1 MAAARD
7 RGAEKK
13 GNNMMKTSTKL
24 FATGAASLLGVALV
38 AGGAHAATA
47 ALSSADSPGQ
57 VLKVSG
63 VVPASTQ
70 ASATASAH
78 ANTNAKVL
86 FGSPA
91 APARAKTKGASTSS
105 PAPARH
111 SAVGQVARPAAQT
124 LPAYH
129 AVAPRVSAPMQ
140 SAASQPMPRTGMTSS
155 TPMR

>member
-7 RGAEKK
+7 RGAGKK

-24 FATGAASLLGVALV
+24 FATGAASLLGIALV
-38 AGGAHAATA
+38 AGGAHAATG
-47 ALSSADSPGQ
+47 ALSAADAPGQ
-57 VLKVSG
+57 VLQVSG

-70 ASATASAH
+70 ASATAKA
-78 ANTNAKVL
+78 NAKGL

-91 APARAKTKGASTSS
+91 APARAKAKSASTSS

-111 SAVGQVARPAAQT
+111 STVGQVARPAAQT

-129 AVAPRVSAPMQ
+129 AVAPRVSTPMQ
-140 SAASQPMPRTGMTSS
+140 STAAQPMPRTGMTSS

>member
-1 MAAARD
+1 
-7 RGAEKK
+7 
-13 GNNMMKTSTKL
+13 MMKTSTKL

-38 AGGAHAATA
+38 AGGAHAATG

-57 VLKVSG
+57 VLQVSG

-70 ASATASAH
+70 ANATASAH
-78 ANTNAKVL
+78 ANAKGL
-86 FGSPA
+86 LGSPA
-91 APARAKTKGASTSS
+91 APARAKTKSASTSS

>member
-38 AGGAHAATA
+38 AGGAHAATG

-57 VLKVSG
+57 VLQVSG

-78 ANTNAKVL
+78 ANTNAKGL

-91 APARAKTKGASTSS
+91 APARAKAKGASTSS
-105 PAPARH
+105 PAPAMH
-111 SAVGQVARPAAQT
+111 GVAQVARPAAQT

-129 AVAPRVSAPMQ
+129 AVAPRMSAPMQ

>member
-1 MAAARD
+1 
-7 RGAEKK
+7 
-13 GNNMMKTSTKL
+13 MMKTSTKL

-38 AGGAHAATA
+38 AGGAHAATG
-47 ALSSADSPGQ
+47 ALSAADSPGQ
-57 VLKVSG
+57 VLQVSG

-78 ANTNAKVL
+78 ANANANAEGL

-91 APARAKTKGASTSS
+91 APARTNAKGASTSS

-140 SAASQPMPRTGMTSS
+140 SAASQPMPRTGMTSA

>member
-38 AGGAHAATA
+38 AGGAHAATG
-47 ALSSADSPGQ
+47 ALSAADSPGQ
-57 VLKVSG
+57 VLQVSG

-78 ANTNAKVL
+78 ANTNAKGL

-91 APARAKTKGASTSS
+91 APARAKARA
-105 PAPARH
+105 APP
-111 SAVGQVARPAAQT
+111 SRPAQAGT
-124 LPAYH
+124 AAWARSPDR
-129 AVAPRVSAPMQ
+129 PRRLCPRITQ
-140 SAASQPMPRTGMTSS
+140 SHRG
-155 TPMR
+155 

>member
-7 RGAEKK
+7 RGAGKK

-24 FATGAASLLGVALV
+24 FATGAASLLGIALV
-38 AGGAHAATA
+38 AGGAHAATG
-47 ALSSADSPGQ
+47 ALSAADAPGQ
-57 VLKVSG
+57 VLQVSG

-70 ASATASAH
+70 ASATAKAN
-78 ANTNAKVL
+78 ANTNAKGL

-91 APARAKTKGASTSS
+91 APARAKAKSASTSS

-111 SAVGQVARPAAQT
+111 STVGQVARPAAQT

-129 AVAPRVSAPMQ
+129 AVAPSVSAPMQ
-140 SAASQPMPRTGMTSS
+140 PAASQPMPRTGMTSS

>member
-1 MAAARD
+1 MATARD
-7 RGAEKK
+7 QGAEKK
-13 GNNMMKTSTKL
+13 GNNMMKTPTKL

-38 AGGAHAATA
+38 AGGAHAATG
-47 ALSSADSPGQ
+47 ALSAADSPGQ
-57 VLKVSG
+57 VLQVSG

-91 APARAKTKGASTSS
+91 ARARAKTKSASTSS

-129 AVAPRVSAPMQ
+129 AVAPRVSTPMQ
-140 SAASQPMPRTGMTSS
+140 SAAAQPMPRTGMTSS

>member
-13 GNNMMKTSTKL
+13 GNKMIKPSSKL
-24 FATGAASLLGVALV
+24 FTTGAASLLGVALV

-57 VLKVSG
+57 VLQVSG

-78 ANTNAKVL
+78 ANTNAKGL

-91 APARAKTKGASTSS
+91 APARAKAEGASTSS

-111 SAVGQVARPAAQT
+111 GAVGQVARPAAQT

>member
-38 AGGAHAATA
+38 AGGAHAATG
-47 ALSSADSPGQ
+47 ALSAADSPGQ
-57 VLKVSG
+57 VLQVSG

-70 ASATASAH
+70 A
-78 ANTNAKVL
+78 NTNAKGL

-91 APARAKTKGASTSS
+91 APARAKAEGASTSS

-129 AVAPRVSAPMQ
+129 AVP
-140 SAASQPMPRTGMTSS
+140 
-155 TPMR
+155 

>member
-7 RGAEKK
+7 RGAERK

-24 FATGAASLLGVALV
+24 FATGAASLLGVALF
-38 AGGAHAATA
+38 AGGAHAATG
-47 ALSSADSPGQ
+47 ALSGADSPGQ
-57 VLKVSG
+57 VLQVSG

-70 ASATASAH
+70 ASATAPTH
-78 ANTNAKVL
+78 ANTTA
-86 FGSPA
+86 
-91 APARAKTKGASTSS
+91 KGASTSS
-105 PAPARH
+105 PAPASH
-111 SAVGQVARPAAQT
+111 STVGQVARPAAQT

-129 AVAPRVSAPMQ
+129 AVAPRMSAPMH

>member
-1 MAAARD
+1 
-7 RGAEKK
+7 
-13 GNNMMKTSTKL
+13 MMKTSTKL

-38 AGGAHAATA
+38 AGGAHAATG
-47 ALSSADSPGQ
+47 ALSAADSPGQ
-57 VLKVSG
+57 VLQVSG

-70 ASATASAH
+70 ASATASAQ
-78 ANTNAKVL
+78 ANTNANGL

-91 APARAKTKGASTSS
+91 PARAKAKGASTSS

>member
-13 GNNMMKTSTKL
+13 GNKMIKPSSKL
-24 FATGAASLLGVALV
+24 FTTGAASLLGVALV

-57 VLKVSG
+57 VLQVSG

-70 ASATASAH
+70 ANATASAH
-78 ANTNAKVL
+78 ANTNAKGL

-91 APARAKTKGASTSS
+91 APARAKAKGASTS
-105 PAPARH
+105 APVMH
-111 SAVGQVARPAAQT
+111 SVAQVARPAAQT

>member
-78 ANTNAKVL
+78 ANTNAK
-86 FGSPA
+86 
-91 APARAKTKGASTSS
+91 AKAKAKAKDASKSS
-105 PAPARH
+105 PAPASN
-111 SAVGQVARPAAQT
+111 SAVGQVARPAAQI

-129 AVAPRVSAPMQ
+129 AVAPRMSAPMQ

>member
-1 MAAARD
+1 MR
-7 RGAEKK
+7 
-13 GNNMMKTSTKL
+13 TSTKL

-38 AGGAHAATA
+38 AGGAHAATG
-47 ALSSADSPGQ
+47 ALSAADSPGQ
-57 VLKVSG
+57 VLQVSG

-70 ASATASAH
+70 TNATASAH
-78 ANTNAKVL
+78 ANTNAKGL
-86 FGSPA
+86 LGSPA
-91 APARAKTKGASTSS
+91 APARAKTKSASTSS

-111 SAVGQVARPAAQT
+111 SAVGQVARPAAET

-129 AVAPRVSAPMQ
+129 AVAPTVSAPKK